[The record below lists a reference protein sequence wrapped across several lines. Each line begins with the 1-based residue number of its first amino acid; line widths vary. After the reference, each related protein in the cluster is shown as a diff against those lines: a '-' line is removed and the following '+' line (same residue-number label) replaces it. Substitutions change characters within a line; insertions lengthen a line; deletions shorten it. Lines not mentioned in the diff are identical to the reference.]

1 MQNGF
6 GNFISKNAEEVL
18 NSYMNNNLQAFDLF
32 RNWFMKLHEE
42 NFTKDFSI
50 DNDVS
55 QALQKDFLDNKASMT
70 ADDFD
75 RCLNLTK
82 LYCLSYGRK
91 TMTIED
97 YNHIKNL
104 EKSRIERLN

>member
-6 GNFISKNAEEVL
+6 GDFISKNAEDVL
-18 NSYMNNNLQAFDLF
+18 NSYMKNDFQEFDLF

-50 DNDVS
+50 ENDVS
-55 QALQKDFLDNKASMT
+55 QALQKDFLDNKATMT

-82 LYCLSYGRK
+82 LFCLSFGRK
-91 TMTIED
+91 TMTVDD
-97 YNHIKNL
+97 YNYIRNL
-104 EKSRIERLN
+104 EKCRKDRLN